1 MTTIQEFSSVY
12 GVMLGIS
19 VFGIIMSF
27 IWMSR
32 NKKGWQYILT
42 PLFFFLNTFLY
53 TTALR
58 LNMLTHEGNELW
70 EGIIILH
77 ALFLFVLMLFTM
89 PLRLPI
95 GRGGK

>member
-1 MTTIQEFSSVY
+1 MTTAHEFNSVY
-12 GVMLGIS
+12 GAMLGIS

-32 NKKGWQYILT
+32 NKKGWRYILT
-42 PLFFFLNTFLY
+42 PLLFFLNTFLY
-53 TTALR
+53 TAALR
-58 LNMLTHEGNELW
+58 FNMLTHEGNELW

-77 ALFLFVLMLFTM
+77 ALFLFVLMLFMM
-89 PLRLPI
+89 PLKLPI